1 MLLKQKLS
9 KPVKDGVTML
19 QDLPLRSVD
28 DLKYT
33 GMRVLEISAGS
44 SYGETTN
51 DFEVCVVALTG
62 KIAVSDNKSNIG
74 IIGKRNDIF
83 EKVPTDSVYIGI
95 NNRFE
100 ITAENDAKVLIAYA
114 PAKKE
119 LPTKVILA
127 EDNLVE
133 HRGKYNNKRLVH
145 NILDDQSTIS
155 ESLLVVEVFTDGAN
169 WSSYPPHK
177 HDQDNLPEESLL
189 EEIYYHEMNPKQGF
203 VFQRVYTDD
212 LDIDETMTVKNGDAV
227 IVPRGYH
234 PVGVP
239 DGYDSFYLNV
249 MAGPTKI
256 WKFNND
262 MDHEWILIGANN
274 DKFRFDHFR
283 KSLY

>member
-1 MLLKQKLS
+1 MLLKQRIS
-9 KPVKDGVTML
+9 KQVQDGVTML
-19 QDLPLRSVD
+19 QDLPLKSVEG
-28 DLKYT
+28 LQYT
-33 GMRVLEISAGS
+33 GMRVLEIHEGA
-44 SYGETTN
+44 SYGEKTTN
-51 DFEVCVVALTG
+51 FEVCVVALTG
-62 KIAVSDNKSNIG
+62 KISVADIESDLG
-74 IIGKRNDIF
+74 ILGKRNDIF
-83 EKVPTDSVYIGI
+83 EKIPTDSVYIGI
-95 NNRFE
+95 NNRFD
-100 ITAENDAKVLIAYA
+100 ITAQSNAKVLIAYA

-119 LPTKVILA
+119 LPTKVILS

-145 NILDDQSTIS
+145 NILDDQSTIA
-155 ESLLVVEVFTDGAN
+155 ESLLVVEVFTDEAN

-177 HDQDNLPEESLL
+177 HDKDNLPEESLL

-203 VFQRVYTDD
+203 VFQRVYTDK

-227 IVPRGYH
+227 VVPRGYH

-262 MDHEWILIGANN
+262 KDHEWIL
-274 DKFRFDHFR
+274 DR
-283 KSLY
+283 SE